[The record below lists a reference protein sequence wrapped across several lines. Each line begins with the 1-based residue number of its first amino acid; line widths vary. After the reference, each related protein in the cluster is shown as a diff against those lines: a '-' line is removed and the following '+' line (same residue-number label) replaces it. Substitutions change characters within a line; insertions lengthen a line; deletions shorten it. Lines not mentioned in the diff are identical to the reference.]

1 VNCVMMKKSLQT
13 IPIEIDALIVEVRG
27 HKVIL
32 DSDLASIYGVP
43 TKRLNEQVKRNARRF
58 PPDFLFR
65 LTAEETEQCQ
75 RSRSQI
81 ATLEADEGIRS
92 QFATASKRNIRYLPV
107 AFTEHGALMA
117 ANVLNSPR
125 AVDMS
130 VFVVRAFLKMRSA
143 LSDGREL
150 TRKLAVLEH
159 ELTSR
164 LDTHEAAIVDVLQ
177 RIMKLLDP
185 PPPPP
190 EPPPPE
196 IGFHVKEDT
205 VPYRTRRKTP
215 RPA

>member
-1 VNCVMMKKSLQT
+1 MRKNVFRT
-13 IPIEIDALIVEVRG
+13 IPTDIDSLIVEVRG
-27 HKVIL
+27 QKVIL

-65 LTAEETEQCQ
+65 LTDEETEQCQ

-81 ATLEADEGIRS
+81 ATLEAGEGIRS
-92 QFATASKRNIRYLPV
+92 QFATASKRNVRYLPV
-107 AFTEHGALMA
+107 AFTEHGALMV

-130 VFVVRAFLKMRSA
+130 VFVVRAFVKMRSA
-143 LSDGREL
+143 FGD
-150 TRKLAVLEH
+150 TRQLAQKLAVLER

-164 LDTHEAAIVDVLQ
+164 LDIHEAAIVDVLQ

-196 IGFHVKEDT
+196 IGVHVKEDAM
-205 VPYRTRRKTP
+205 PYRIRRRTP